1 MKQMTQNQISPK
13 VDLHDFSTELNG
25 RILCGDGESV
35 VDMPFLYEHILS
47 GGSASQVFVSK
58 EDCNTPEVVNFN
70 KRFKKDAVD
79 YKKSINQVSLD
90 WDVPKKY
97 KELDIEAYLVEK
109 LKAEVA
115 EFDFIDAKIEERYY
129 RLKMEYRIWKKR
141 NLIDMLRTLIYI
153 VNTFE
158 EHKIIWGTGRGSSC
172 ASYILY
178 LVGLHQVDSV
188 EYELDIGEFFR

>member
-1 MKQMTQNQISPK
+1 MTLHQISPK
-13 VDLHDFSTELNG
+13 IDLQDFSTELDG
-25 RILCGDGESV
+25 RTLYGDGESV
-35 VDMPFLYEHILS
+35 VDMPYLYEHILS
-47 GGSASQVFVSK
+47 GGRASQVFVSR
-58 EDCNTPEVVNFN
+58 EDANSSEVLNFN
-70 KRFKKDAVD
+70 KRYKKDTVD
-79 YKKSINQVSLD
+79 YKRSTNPVSLD

-97 KELDIEAYLVEK
+97 REMDLEVYLVQK
-109 LKAEVA
+109 LRAEVA
-115 EFDFIDAKIEERYY
+115 EFDFTDEEIEKRYY
-129 RLKMEYRIWKKR
+129 HLKMEYRIWKKI
-141 NLIDMLRTLIYI
+141 NLVDMLRTLIYI

>member
-1 MKQMTQNQISPK
+1 MTQNQISPK
-13 VDLHDFSTELNG
+13 VDLQDFSTKLDG
-25 RILCGDGESV
+25 RILCGDGESI

-47 GGSASQVFVSK
+47 GGYASQVFVSK
-58 EDCNTPEVVNFN
+58 EDYESPEVVNFN

-79 YKKSINQVSLD
+79 YKKSINLASLE

-97 KELDIEAYLVEK
+97 RELNIEVYLVDK
-109 LKAEVA
+109 LKADIA
-115 EFDFIDAKIEERYY
+115 EFDFTDEKIEERYY

-141 NLIDMLRTLIYI
+141 DLIDMLRTIIYI

-158 EHKIIWGTGRGSSC
+158 ENKIIWGTGRGSSC

-188 EYELDIGEFFR
+188 EYDLDIGEFFR